1 MVEKIAPTNVLEED
15 DEEEE
20 ESKQYM
26 CVCVLVAVVAE
37 MPNER
42 GKDRERETCAH
53 PLFT

>member
-1 MVEKIAPTNVLEED
+1 MVEKIAPINVLEED

-20 ESKQYM
+20 EESKKYM
-26 CVCVLVAVVAE
+26 CVLVAVVAE